1 MKENNRIKATKTI
14 EDIAIVLFFL
24 PFSCP
29 DSKEEEDDDDK
40 SLNASNDLVE
50 RVAALAAGIF

>member
-14 EDIAIVLFFL
+14 EEIAIVLFFL

-29 DSKEEEDDDDK
+29 DSKEEEDDDK